1 VNPLGSTKPTTPG
14 ETPSP
19 PGAGNQPAN
28 AEGADEALANTQLAK
43 TAGDAPAG
51 APVSPQPPQPARQD
65 PAAFARTQPA
75 SGTTQPEEFDPFWKD
90 PRPDDP
96 GELAENLAKALAR
109 RQAAQRGVDQANR
122 QLADAQRRVN
132 AGGAEADLKP
142 AGDALAR
149 ARRELAAAEKYAD
162 YYSGM
167 QPANDALI
175 EARNAKQA
183 AADQFQKELAQ
194 GADFQGPEWDRYK
207 AASDRYEQALQAF
220 RDANKQWFSGPGSP
234 KYAGARGETEAL
246 PDRPI
251 PPGSTQP
258 LGNSPTQPVGNGP
271 AGASCQGGAGGGVA
285 GGGVAAGEGAAAAPG
300 RSLGDIENE
309 WRAAN
314 DELGQ
319 IQNDLD
325 DANLALMKAQKA
337 AKQGLG
343 PAPDDD
349 ASRELFLK
357 KMDQWER
364 VQQLGREYQAAG
376 GKLDGSNRPI
386 SQTSSS
392 PPQVQV
398 MVGLGGM
405 NGT

>member
-1 VNPLGSTKPTTPG
+1 V
-14 ETPSP
+14 
-19 PGAGNQPAN
+19 
-28 AEGADEALANTQLAK
+28 D
-43 TAGDAPAG
+43 
-51 APVSPQPPQPARQD
+51 D

-75 SGTTQPEEFDPFWKD
+75 SGTKQPEEFDPFWGD
-90 PRPDDP
+90 PKPDDP
-96 GELAENLAKALAR
+96 GELSENLAKALAR
-109 RQAAQRGVDQANR
+109 RQAAQRGVDQANQ

-132 AGGAEADLKP
+132 AGANEDLKP
-142 AGDALAR
+142 AEDALAG
-149 ARRELAAAEKYAD
+149 ARGELAAAEKYAD

-167 QPANDALI
+167 QPANNALI

-183 AADQFQKELAQ
+183 AADQFRKELAQ

-207 AASDRYEQALQAF
+207 AAADRYEQALQAW
-220 RDANKQWFSGPGSP
+220 RNADRQWFSPVGPGKAYP
-234 KYAGARGETEAL
+234 GAGGKTQAL
-246 PDRPI
+246 PDRPL

-258 LGNSPTQPVGNGP
+258 LGNSPTQPVG
-271 AGASCQGGAGGGVA
+271 ASCPGGG
-285 GGGVAAGEGAAAAPG
+285 GGGVAAGEGAAASPG

-325 DANLALMKAQKA
+325 EANLALQKAQKA

-349 ASRELFLK
+349 ASRELFFK
-357 KMDQWER
+357 KMDMWER
-364 VQQLGREYQAAG
+364 VQQLGHEYQAAG

-392 PPQVQV
+392 LPQVQV

-405 NGT
+405 NGK